1 MCGIIGYTGEKAA
14 LPVLLD
20 GLKRLEYRGY
30 DSAGIA
36 VVEDGCMVT
45 FRRTGK
51 IAGLEVLCQEKP
63 SLSRWGIGHTRW
75 ATHGMPS
82 EKNAHPHLDCKNQIA
97 VVHNGIIENYRQ
109 LRKELEATG
118 HIFSSE
124 TDSEVV
130 AHLLEGEDAPLQR
143 IQKMV
148 NKLKGSY
155 ALCILFQQELETLY
169 GVRMF
174 NPLVLGVG
182 EEENFLASDI
192 PAFLDK
198 TRKVVFLDDGD
209 IARITPTSWEVVDFS
224 GKNKTNATV
233 VQIPWDPLTAEK
245 GGYKHFMLKEI
256 HEQPQVLED
265 TFLGRLDLV
274 YGQVRF
280 DELEDFP
287 LDAIER
293 IVIIAC
299 GTACHAGM
307 IGKYMIEK
315 LARIP
320 VEVDYASEFRYR
332 EPMVD
337 EKTLVICI
345 SQSGETA
352 DTLAAARLARDKGAM
367 LLSICNGVGST
378 LTRITDRTLY
388 TRAGVEIGVASTKAF
403 SCQLAVL
410 FLLSLYL
417 AQQRKTIDNQS
428 LLTLIQSLLTLP
440 RQMSDLLK
448 SSETIHELARQYYL
462 YHDFLYLGRGVCY
475 PLALEGALKLKEISY
490 LHAEGL
496 SAGEMKHGPI
506 ALIEPNVIC
515 VVLLGKGI
523 TGAKT
528 LGNIEEIKARKGKV
542 IVVSHLDQLGE
553 IPLVEQVIAITDTSE
568 YLTPLLMII
577 PLQLFAYY
585 VALEKGSDVD
595 QPRNLAKSVTVE

>member
-51 IAGLEVLCQEKP
+51 IAGLEALCQKKP
-63 SLSRWGIGHTRW
+63 ALSRRGIGHTRW

-148 NKLKGSY
+148 NKLEGSY

-274 YGQVRF
+274 NGRVRF

-553 IPLVEQVIAITDTSE
+553 MPLVEQVIAITDTSE

>member
-1 MCGIIGYTGEKAA
+1 MCGIIGYVGEKVAM
-14 LPVLLD
+14 PVLLD

-51 IAGLEVLCQEKP
+51 IAGLEALCQENP
-63 SLSRWGIGHTRW
+63 TLSRWGIGHTRW
-75 ATHGMPS
+75 ATHGVPS
-82 EKNAHPHLDCKNQIA
+82 EKKAHPHLDCRQRIA

-109 LRKELEATG
+109 LRKELEDIG
-118 HIFSSE
+118 HVFLSE

-130 AHLLEGEDAPLQR
+130 AHLLEGGGAPLQR
-143 IQKMV
+143 IQKTV
-148 NKLKGSY
+148 IKLQGSY
-155 ALCILFQQELETLY
+155 ALCILFQEEPDTLY

-182 EEENFLASDI
+182 ENENFLASDI

-209 IARITPTSWEVVDFS
+209 ITRITPNSWEIVDFY
-224 GKNKTNATV
+224 GKQKTQATV

-256 HEQPQVLED
+256 HEQPQALED
-265 TFLGRLDLV
+265 TLLGRWDLV
-274 YGQVRF
+274 NGRVRF
-280 DELEDFP
+280 DELEGFA
-287 LDAIER
+287 LGTVER

-307 IGKYMIEK
+307 IGKYMIEQ
-315 LARIP
+315 LARVP

-332 EPMVD
+332 DPLID
-337 EKTLVICI
+337 EKTLVLCI

-352 DTLAAARLARDKGAM
+352 DTLAAARLARERQAM
-367 LLSICNGVGST
+367 VLSICNGMGTT
-378 LTRITDRTLY
+378 LTRISDRTLY

-417 AQQRKTIDNQS
+417 AQQRTTIGNQ
-428 LLTLIQSLLTLP
+428 LLSTHIQSLLALP
-440 RQMSDLLK
+440 RQMNDLLK
-448 SSETIHELARQYYL
+448 NSATIHELARQYYL

-475 PLALEGALKLKEISY
+475 PLALEGALKLKEVSY

-506 ALIEPNVIC
+506 ALIEPDVIS

-523 TGAKT
+523 AGAKT

-542 IVVSHLDQLGE
+542 IVVSHPDHWGE
-553 IPLVEQVIAITDTSE
+553 IPLVEQVITITDTNK
-568 YLTPLLMII
+568 YLVPLLMII

>member
-51 IAGLEVLCQEKP
+51 IAGLEALCQEKP

-274 YGQVRF
+274 NGRVRF

-553 IPLVEQVIAITDTSE
+553 MPLVEQVIAITDTSE